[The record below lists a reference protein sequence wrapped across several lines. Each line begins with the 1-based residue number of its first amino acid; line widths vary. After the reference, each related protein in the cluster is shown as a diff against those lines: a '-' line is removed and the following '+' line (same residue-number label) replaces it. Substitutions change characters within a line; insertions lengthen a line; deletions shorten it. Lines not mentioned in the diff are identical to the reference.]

1 MTNKKNITKL
11 FALLMCVLLSMTL
24 LTSCGG
30 SDKTLEDYLSENTEA
45 QEKIDASAEEI
56 GATIEVKGSQISYV
70 FKSEDQLSD
79 DEATNMKSAL
89 EEAFDTYETVLKKQ
103 IDEIEKDSGIKGVSF
118 KIVYQNK
125 DGETIYE
132 SEID

>member
-1 MTNKKNITKL
+1 MTNKKNMTKV

-45 QEKIDASAEEI
+45 QEKIDASAKEI
-56 GATIEVKGSQISYV
+56 GATIEVKGNQISYV

-89 EEAFDTYETVLKKQ
+89 EEAFDTYKTVLKKQ
-103 IDEIEKDSGIKGVSF
+103 IDEIEKDSGINGVSF

>member
-1 MTNKKNITKL
+1 MTNKKNITKI

-103 IDEIEKDSGIKGVSF
+103 IDEIEKDSGINGVSF

>member
-1 MTNKKNITKL
+1 MTNKKNIAKV
-11 FALLMCVLLSMTL
+11 FALLMCILLSMCL

-45 QEKIDASAEEI
+45 QEKIDASAEKI
-56 GATIEVKGSQISYV
+56 GATIEIKGNQISYV

-79 DEATNMKSAL
+79 DEAKSMKSAL
-89 EEAFDTYETVLKKQ
+89 EDAFDTYETVLEKQ
-103 IDEIEKDSGIKGVSF
+103 IDEIEEDSGIKGVSF

>member
-103 IDEIEKDSGIKGVSF
+103 IDEIEKDSGINGVSF

>member
-1 MTNKKNITKL
+1 MTNTKNITKV
-11 FALLMCVLLSMTL
+11 FALLMCVLLSMSL

-45 QEKIDASAEEI
+45 QEKIDASAEKI
-56 GATIEVKGSQISYV
+56 GATIEVKGNQISYV

-79 DEATNMKSAL
+79 DEATTMKSAL
-89 EEAFDTYETVLKKQ
+89 EDAFDTYESVLKKQ
-103 IDEIEKDSGIKGVSF
+103 IDEIEEDSGIKGVSF

>member
-56 GATIEVKGSQISYV
+56 GATIEVKGNQISYV